1 MRTRKM
7 TSLVGGVAA
16 LTLLLAACGDD
27 DNGDTTSDDD
37 TTQDED
43 EDEDDEDPGDD
54 DMALSG
60 DLTVWIMQPGEDVLA
75 TLEDTADAFEAEHE
89 GVTINYE
96 SIPWDGGHDQFV
108 TAIAGGQVPDLAELG
123 NTWLLEFAEQGAI
136 APVEWPEG
144 EEFVPGLADSAVL
157 DGANYGFPW
166 YAGVRALIYRTD
178 VFEEAGVEVPTT
190 WDELLEVGDTIAAE
204 VDDIAPI
211 RAAGVYQHMYQPL
224 IWGFGG
230 DIATQDGDTWTPGFD
245 TDEGH
250 AALEFFNTLWE
261 KGWSPEGAVQ
271 WNSVDV
277 RDDFANGGAAMMIGG
292 GWDLTAILGAN
303 PDLEGNLGTALL
315 PAGPSGNRDS
325 FAGGSHLGVFAES
338 DQQELAQAYGEFMV
352 SAEQVAA
359 FTGSEGFLPGTVGG
373 VEAAVGGD
381 ELYGAFADQY
391 LEHSRFYPIGGW
403 WGQAEGAAVIPNEVQ
418 KLMLG
423 EQTVQETAAAI
434 DAGLAGQID

>member
-1 MRTRKM
+1 MAG
-7 TSLVGGVAA
+7 VGA
-16 LTLLLAACGDD
+16 LALLLAACGDD
-27 DNGDTTSDDD
+27 GDSGDD
-37 TTQDED
+37 TEGTTDEGSESQDD
-43 EDEDDEDPGDD
+43 ESGDEEPEEDDT
-54 DMALSG
+54 ALSG
-60 DLTVWIMQPGEDVLA
+60 DLTVWIMQPGDDVLE
-75 TLEDTADAFEAEHE
+75 TLEDTAAAFEAEHE

-96 SIPWDGGHDQFV
+96 SVPWDGGHDQFV

-136 APVEWPEG
+136 EPVEWPEG

-157 DGANYGFPW
+157 DGSNYGYPW

-178 VFEEAGVEVPTT
+178 VFDEAGVEVPTT

-204 VDDIAPI
+204 TDVAPI
-211 RAAGVYQHMYQPL
+211 RAAGLYQHMYQPL

-230 DIATQDGDTWTPGFD
+230 DIATQDGDSWTPGWD

-315 PAGPSGNRDS
+315 PAGPAGNNDS

-338 DQQELAQAYGEFMV
+338 DQKELAKAYAEFMV
-352 SAEQVAA
+352 SAEEVSA

-423 EQTVQETAAAI
+423 EQTVEETAANI
-434 DAGLAGQID
+434 DAGLADQIG